1 MQPANLFPL
10 LVVLIAI
17 AFALGYARSRA
28 LATPLGGIRNLKS
41 LPFYYAARAALWC
54 GLPALLILLLW
65 LGFEDKVIQLVVVG
79 SLPAELRP
87 ESVGQASLVLSQISN
102 VASGALSAESVPAAI
117 NDAASLLV
125 TLRDESQTIMTL
137 LVICIAVLSAFIAWL
152 RIAPH
157 VNAREKVE
165 SILRK
170 IFFLCAGLAI
180 VTTAGIIFSV
190 IFETI
195 HFFQKV
201 PMFEFLFGTSWSP
214 QTAIRADQVGAEGSF
229 GMIPLFVGTLM
240 ISAIAMLIAV
250 PVGLMSAIYLSE
262 YASRRTRSIVKPM
275 LEMLAGVPT
284 VVYGFFA
291 ALTVAP
297 FIRDLA
303 SSIGLSASSESALAA
318 GLVMGVM
325 IIPFVSSLSDDV
337 INAVPQTMRDGSL
350 ALGAT
355 QSETMTKVIFPAALP
370 GIMGGVLLA
379 ASRAIGETMIVVMA
393 AGLAANLT
401 ANPLETVT
409 TVTVQIVTLLVG
421 DQEFDSAKTLSA
433 FALGMMLFLVTLVL
447 NVIALH
453 VVRKYREQYE

>member
-125 TLRDESQTIMTL
+125 TLRDESQMIMTL

-180 VTTAGIIFSV
+180 VTTAGIIFLV

-195 HFFQKV
+195 SFFQKV
-201 PMFEFLFGTSWSP
+201 PMF
-214 QTAIRADQVGAEGSF
+214 
-229 GMIPLFVGTLM
+229 
-240 ISAIAMLIAV
+240 
-250 PVGLMSAIYLSE
+250 
-262 YASRRTRSIVKPM
+262 
-275 LEMLAGVPT
+275 
-284 VVYGFFA
+284 
-291 ALTVAP
+291 
-297 FIRDLA
+297 
-303 SSIGLSASSESALAA
+303 
-318 GLVMGVM
+318 
-325 IIPFVSSLSDDV
+325 
-337 INAVPQTMRDGSL
+337 
-350 ALGAT
+350 
-355 QSETMTKVIFPAALP
+355 
-370 GIMGGVLLA
+370 
-379 ASRAIGETMIVVMA
+379 
-393 AGLAANLT
+393 
-401 ANPLETVT
+401 
-409 TVTVQIVTLLVG
+409 
-421 DQEFDSAKTLSA
+421 
-433 FALGMMLFLVTLVL
+433 
-447 NVIALH
+447 
-453 VVRKYREQYE
+453 